1 MELSQEYGTP
11 MSLQELQ
18 YNFTPGISPTAFA
31 AVGGGGGCEIDDI
44 DDDDDIDDGEKTI
57 DLFFDEMT
65 WIQYQQQ
72 QKQRDDDLDD
82 FIPVQQPQPQE
93 TLPAIQKEEQQQEQV
108 SAPAMNQN
116 EEQDV
121 AAADQD
127 VAAAEQDVADAASLR
142 RLFMQSVADAK
153 AQENDAY
160 PLSIQLPN
168 GFIVS
173 FGMVPA
179 HRIPQL
185 LQQINCGN
193 CKSNI
198 SLQ

>member
-18 YNFTPGISPTAFA
+18 YISPTAFA
-31 AVGGGGGCEIDDI
+31 AVGGGGGGGCEI
-44 DDDDDIDDGEKTI
+44 DDIDDGEKTI

-72 QKQRDDDLDD
+72 QKQRDEDLDD

-93 TLPAIQKEEQQQEQV
+93 TLPAIQKEEQQQEEQV
-108 SAPAMNQN
+108 VLSAPAMNQN

-121 AAADQD
+121 AAAEQD
-127 VAAAEQDVADAASLR
+127 VAAADQDVADAASLR

>member
-44 DDDDDIDDGEKTI
+44 DDDIDDGEKTI

-72 QKQRDDDLDD
+72 QKQRDEDLDD

-93 TLPAIQKEEQQQEQV
+93 TLPAIQKEEQQQQEQV

-127 VAAAEQDVADAASLR
+127 VAAADQDLADAASLR

-160 PLSIQLPN
+160 PLSSQLPN